1 MSNSKKISR
10 LLFKYLQGT
19 ITTDEAIMLQEWRRQ
34 SPENEQLFS
43 QLSGQAS
50 ARFEAPPGAEHL
62 EDKIFSKISSAIPE
76 LQKNVVPMHRFNWK
90 YAAVAAS
97 VLIILG
103 AGLIMQ
109 SNNTKKV
116 SALATIEHTDTNDVD
131 APGANYASITLAD
144 GQTVNL
150 NGSADGKLASQ
161 GRMEVVKT
169 ADGLIVYKAAAG
181 QEGKTIQLNTLSNP
195 KGSKVVGMVLEDGT
209 KVWLNAGSSLT
220 YPVAFV
226 DNERSVS
233 ITGEAYFEVAK
244 NKNKP
249 FRVKRDNMQIEVL
262 GTHFNVNAFTDD
274 PNMKVTLL
282 EGSVKVSSAKAS
294 GMLKPGQQAKVSNQ
308 DIRVQSDIN
317 LDQVM
322 AWKNG
327 YFSFEKAS
335 VAEVMG
341 EIARWYNIDVVYAGQ
356 IPDEHFGGDLRR
368 NSKLSSVLR
377 VLEKSGVKFRIEG
390 NKVTVYK

>member
-19 ITTDEAIMLQEWRRQ
+19 ITTDEAIALQEWRQQ
-34 SPENEQLFS
+34 SPENEQLFN
-43 QLSGQAS
+43 QLSTQAS
-50 ARFEAPPGAEHL
+50 ARFEASSSSQHL
-62 EDKIFSKISSAIPE
+62 EDKIFNKISSAIPE
-76 LQKNVVPMHRFNWK
+76 LQKNVVPIHRFNWK
-90 YAAVAAS
+90 YVAVAAS
-97 VLIILG
+97 VLVVLG

-109 SNNTKKV
+109 SNNNTKV

-131 APGANYASITLAD
+131 APEANYASITLAD

-150 NGSADGKLASQ
+150 NGSADGTLASQ
-161 GRMEVVKT
+161 GKMKVVKT

-181 QEGKTIQLNTLSNP
+181 QAGKTIQLNTLSNP
-195 KGSKVVGMVLEDGT
+195 KGSNVVGMVLEDGT

-226 DNERSVS
+226 GNERSVS

-244 NKNKP
+244 NKRKP
-249 FRVKRDNMQIEVL
+249 FRVRRDNMQIEVL

-282 EGSVKVSSAKAS
+282 EGSVKVYNGKVS
-294 GMLKPGQQAKVSNQ
+294 GMLKPGQQAKVKND
-308 DIRVQSDIN
+308 DINVESGIN

-341 EIARWYNIDVVYAGQ
+341 EIARWYNITVVYAGQ

-390 NKVTVYK
+390 NKVTVFQ